1 MLKSNHYI
9 FFVAVVLFLSVSQM
23 LHGQQLLQLEIYN
36 DPIAKKFGPG
46 DVLIYQTKSLKE
58 WQTDKIESVDYEN
71 QLVFFVNGYEHL
83 DNFTKVK
90 IYKKWVKQLGLKLMQ
105 FSAAWFLY
113 GGIVEIIDD
122 DFDFGWD
129 TVGVGGGALITGYF
143 LYKFASS
150 KTYDVKGK
158 DRLRIIDISWPEP
171 RG

>member
-1 MLKSNHYI
+1 MSKSIHSI
-9 FFVAVVLFLSVSQM
+9 FIVTIGFLLSFSPMVQ
-23 LHGQQLLQLEIYN
+23 GQQLLQLEIYN

-58 WQTDKIESVDYEN
+58 WQTDKIESVDYQN

-83 DNFTKVK
+83 DNFTKIK

-129 TVGVGGGALITGYF
+129 TVGVGGGTLITGYF